1 MSHMERVY
9 SVLLV
14 SAAEQLNQVLTGL
27 MSAAP
32 FELVKSTA
40 SVSAARR
47 LLVERSFDIIIVNAP
62 LPDDA
67 GVQFA
72 LDAGEE
78 KGTLVLLLVRSEQHS
93 QVCAA
98 VSPYGIFTL
107 PRPCARQ
114 SLETALQW
122 MASARERLRKA
133 EEKTMSVEEKM
144 EEITLVNRAK
154 WMLIDKRGMSEPQ
167 AHRYIEKQAMDT
179 CVSRRHMAEKI
190 INMYSKKG

>member
-1 MSHMERVY
+1 MERVY

-78 KGTLVLLLVRSEQHS
+78 KGTLVLLLVRGEQHS

-122 MASARERLRKA
+122 MARELLRKA

-144 EEITLVNRAK
+144 EEIRLVNRAK
-154 WMLIDKRGMSEPQ
+154 WMLIDKRGMSEPE